1 MPTRCLSRRP
11 RPAQAPS
18 AQAGRRARPA
28 QACVPRRRSSFE
40 PCVQRVHTA
49 GGRPSSLLENLPL
62 SAGAFYVPASGRLV
76 FSPVPPRGCGGA
88 GEKCVDQLTGKLDLG
103 WETTGGVDRAPQRI
117 RTRTAA
123 RRQKHERTST
133 LS

>member
-49 GGRPSSLLENLPL
+49 GGRPGSLLENLPL
-62 SAGAFYVPASGRLV
+62 GAGAFYGPASGRLV
-76 FSPVPPRGCGGA
+76 FSPVPPRGCGEQVKSVWISSPGSW
-88 GEKCVDQLTGKLDLG
+88 T
-103 WETTGGVDRAPQRI
+103 WGGRPQVV
-117 RTRTAA
+117 
-123 RRQKHERTST
+123 
-133 LS
+133 